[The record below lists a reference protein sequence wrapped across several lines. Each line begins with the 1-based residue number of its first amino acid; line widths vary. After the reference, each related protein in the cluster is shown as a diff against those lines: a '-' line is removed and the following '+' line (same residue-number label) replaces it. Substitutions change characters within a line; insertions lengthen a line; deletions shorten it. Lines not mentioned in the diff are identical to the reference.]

1 MGSKEKEPCNS
12 QGDEMMIKKIVIGV
26 LGVTVVA
33 AGGAAAAYQGFN
45 ANKAEAAPAVV
56 EPIAVQ
62 NQAGTGDLQPGG
74 QGYGAANGQQNGQNG
89 QQTQAQQQIAAQ
101 DMVGEPWTATGTIV
115 LIDFAGLTLALPE
128 GEVYVELGP
137 QAYWQGQ
144 GVELQVGD
152 TVTVDGFAG
161 EQGYHAATVTT
172 ASGEQ
177 IQVRTTEGQPLW
189 SGGAQNQNGAGNGNG
204 NATGLQDG
212 SQVPQ
217 PQAQVDE
224 WITLE
229 GTLIAINRS
238 NFTIQTTAGEQI
250 TFQAGQPRFFE
261 SQGVTFAAGDE
272 VIVVGFWQGTQF
284 SAGDITKVATGQ
296 RVMLRD
302 PNGRPLWAG
311 PGNSNGNGNGGNAG
325 NGNGGNQ

>member
-1 MGSKEKEPCNS
+1 
-12 QGDEMMIKKIVIGV
+12 
-26 LGVTVVA
+26 VA
-33 AGGAAAAYQGFN
+33 L
-45 ANKAEAAPAVV
+45 V
-56 EPIAVQ
+56 EPTAVQ
-62 NQAGTGDLQPGG
+62 NQAGTG
-74 QGYGAANGQQNGQNG
+74 NGNGNGNGNSATNG
-89 QQTQAQQQIAAQ
+89 QQTQAQQQVAAQ
-101 DMVGEPWTATGTIV
+101 AMVGEPWTAAGTIS
-115 LIDFAGLTLALPE
+115 LIDFAGLTLSLPDS
-128 GEVYVELGP
+128 EVYVELGP
-137 QAYWQGQ
+137 QAYWQDQ

-177 IQVRTTEGQPLW
+177 IQVRTADGQPLW
-189 SGGAQNQNGAGNGNG
+189 SGGVQNQNGARNGAT
-204 NATGLQDG
+204 NASALQDG
-212 SQVPQ
+212 SHVPQ

-229 GTLIAINRS
+229 GTLIALNRS
-238 NFTIQTTAGEQI
+238 NFTLQTTAGEQI

-261 SQGVTFAAGDE
+261 SQGVTLAVGDE

-284 SAGDITKVATGQ
+284 SAGDITRVATGQ

-325 NGNGGNQ
+325 NGSGGNQ

>member
-1 MGSKEKEPCNS
+1 
-12 QGDEMMIKKIVIGV
+12 MMIKKIVIGV
-26 LGVTVVA
+26 LGATVLA

-45 ANKAEAAPAVV
+45 TDKAEAAPVALV
-56 EPIAVQ
+56 EPTAVQ
-62 NQAGTGDLQPGG
+62 NQAGTG
-74 QGYGAANGQQNGQNG
+74 NGNGNGNGNSATNG
-89 QQTQAQQQIAAQ
+89 QQTQAQQQVAAQ
-101 DMVGEPWTATGTIV
+101 AMVGEPWTAAGTIS
-115 LIDFAGLTLALPE
+115 LIDFAGLTLSLPDS
-128 GEVYVELGP
+128 EVYVELGP
-137 QAYWQGQ
+137 QAYWQDQ

-177 IQVRTTEGQPLW
+177 IQVRTADGQPLW
-189 SGGAQNQNGAGNGNG
+189 SGGVQNQNGARNGAT
-204 NATGLQDG
+204 NASALQDG
-212 SQVPQ
+212 SHVPQ

-229 GTLIAINRS
+229 GTLIALNRS
-238 NFTIQTTAGEQI
+238 NFTLQTTAGEQI

-261 SQGVTFAAGDE
+261 SQGVTLAVGDE

-284 SAGDITKVATGQ
+284 SAGDITRVATGQ

-325 NGNGGNQ
+325 NGSGGNQ